1 MHDAH
6 FVAFRQVLQ
15 QRAAEIIDRGQT
27 GILAAQRRQGLVPLA
42 HLAGLVGEIDGRQV
56 QEVVGDPDGIL
67 RLDAGVALH
76 VRLPE
81 TEEDM
86 EILVLCGCVQY
97 GQGGNH

>member
-15 QRAAEIIDRGQT
+15 QRAAEIIDRRQT

-42 HLAGLVGEIDGRQV
+42 HLAGLVGEIDGGEI
-56 QEVVGDPDGIL
+56 QEIVGHPDGIL

-76 VRLPE
+76 IRLPE
-81 TEEDM
+81 AEEDM

-97 GQGGNH
+97 SQGGNH